1 MRVFAFVRNIM
12 IGREG
17 MATSF
22 LLKALTDCGVT
33 EPESFLSTGNFA
45 FNLHSGNLAV
55 LEVSFA
61 NLISRKLG
69 RFEPVFCRSFAHLNS
84 LVESRPFEGKT
95 EPEIYERCISFL
107 NQAPSY
113 SLALPIISKRGDVE
127 VFKIVDSEAY
137 STTRLIK
144 GRTSNAGA
152 ILEPLFST
160 KVTTRNWN
168 TVLRL
173 HAKFAPSEA
182 GEISPG

>member
-1 MRVFAFVRNIM
+1 MRAFAFIRNIM

-17 MATSF
+17 MTASF

-45 FNLHSGNLAV
+45 FTLHSGNLRG
-55 LEVSFA
+55 LEA
-61 NLISRKLG
+61 DLADAISRKLG
-69 RFEPVFCRSFAHLNS
+69 RFEPVFCRSLAHISS
-84 LVESRPFEGKT
+84 LIESRPFQGKD
-95 EPEIYERCISFL
+95 EPAIYERCISFL
-107 NQAPSY
+107 SQAPSCP
-113 SLALPIISKRGDVE
+113 LALPIISKRGDVE

-137 STTRLIK
+137 STTRLIE

-152 ILEPLFST
+152 ILEPLLST

-173 HAKFAPSEA
+173 HAKSALSKA
-182 GEISPG
+182 